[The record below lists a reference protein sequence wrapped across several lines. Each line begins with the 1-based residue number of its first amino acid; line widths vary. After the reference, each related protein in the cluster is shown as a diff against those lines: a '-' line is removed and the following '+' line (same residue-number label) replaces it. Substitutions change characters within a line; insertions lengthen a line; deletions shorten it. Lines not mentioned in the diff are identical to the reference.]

1 MRILLLIVLTFCFAG
16 AAFSK
21 LKDKQV
27 EYKADDVTMKGYLVY
42 DDSMKG
48 KRPGVLVVHEW
59 WGLNQYARRRARM
72 LAELGYTALAVDMY
86 GGGKTATHPKDAGK
100 FAAEVT
106 QNMPQE
112 KARFLA
118 AMKLLENEPTV
129 DKKRIGAIGYCFG
142 GGVALQM
149 ALLGVD
155 LSGVASFHG
164 SLGSLKSEDA
174 SKVKAKLLV
183 CTGAADPFVPKETVE
198 GFKKEMDSA
207 GVDYTLISYEGAQHS
222 FTNPQ
227 ADENG
232 KKFNL
237 PLAYNK
243 KADEESWNE
252 MKKFFTAVFTT
263 KK

>member
-1 MRILLLIVLTFCFAG
+1 MRIVPLIVLMVSFAFP
-16 AAFSK
+16 AFSK
-21 LKDKQV
+21 LKEKEVD
-27 EYKADDVTMKGYLVY
+27 YKADGVTMKGYLVY
-42 DDSMKG
+42 DNSIKG

-72 LAELGYTALAVDMY
+72 LAELGYTAFAVDMY

-112 KARFLA
+112 EARFLA
-118 AMKLLENEPTV
+118 AKKLLENEPTV
-129 DKKRIGAIGYCFG
+129 DKERIGAIGYCFG
-142 GGVALQM
+142 GGVVLQM

-155 LSGVASFHG
+155 LSGVVSFHG

-174 SKVKAKLLV
+174 SKVRAKLLV

-198 GFKKEMDSA
+198 GFRKEMDSA
-207 GVDYTLISYEGAQHS
+207 GVDYTLISYEGAKHS

-232 KKFNL
+232 KKFNI
-237 PLAYNK
+237 PLAYNR

-252 MKKFFTAVFTT
+252 MKEFFRKVFAS
-263 KK
+263 K